1 MIDDYF
7 KNEKLYKS
15 IADDINASF
24 KMLSSFGSALEQVSN
39 VSKYWGLL
47 GISGNDS
54 LFSAG
59 ASLHGIA
66 DAALPYQTAV
76 VGNALKDSFKFEE
89 QAKLIRT
96 AYEPMFEQ
104 QRMLEEAQSSVR
116 SLIESQAS
124 FADRLKPDKY
134 IRQVGAVSG
143 VEAALSTVRGGL
155 AGESLPGMISALT
168 AVQSAMSGV
177 DKNYN
182 GAIAALEQVGAASR
196 SVSNLASLTSLTSPS
211 WLKEDSPWRTAIDQL
226 TKMGSSNLAESINSS
241 SNSLLIKL
249 YNAENETARLLER
262 TRVSTEFT
270 SAAAQLAS
278 IVQAEEDT
286 YNTGGLINLISDY
299 NKFALDQHK
308 QIQDALNAGRDKDAD
323 WRLDLL
329 ESTSKFVDRQVIQ
342 DGIVSDKIED
352 ILDTVGYEE
361 DAIDADYQEIEKDYN
376 DYEPITQDNS
386 VFFTLIPQSVGYS
399 KRADSKVSLEEAFGK
414 SDAVL
419 IPELGFGIVNR
430 ILKVNEL
437 QKVLFEDNVF
447 RATDKNMWTIGN
459 LGQFICDDSD
469 KFETLMKS
477 IYSLIYENQNGIK
490 KMLGNGDTEAG
501 DTIIRGDEYKCIFRI
516 KDIRTDL
523 EHDIQ
528 HGKEKDQKKKQKEID
543 DVYRFYLKKK
553 KPTTAKEFKTF
564 QINLYKDIIKLI
576 DRFILVISERIKEG
590 EDEGVE
596 SGGESQ

>member
-1 MIDDYF
+1 MTFDDYF
-7 KNEKLYKS
+7 KIEKLYKS
-15 IADDINASF
+15 IADDINASS

-39 VSKYWGLL
+39 VSKYRGLL
-47 GISGNDS
+47 GLAGNNS

-59 ASLHGIA
+59 ASLHGLEET
-66 DAALPYQTAV
+66 ALPYQTAV
-76 VGNALKDSFKFEE
+76 VGSALKDSFKFEGA
-89 QAKLIRT
+89 AKLIRT

-124 FADRLKPDKY
+124 FTDRLKTSVY
-134 IRQVGAVSG
+134 IRPVGAVSG
-143 VEAALSTVRGGL
+143 VEAALRSAGGGL
-155 AGESLPGMISALT
+155 AGESLPGMTSALT

-182 GAIAALEQVGAASR
+182 GAIVALEQVGAASR
-196 SVSNLASLTSLTSPS
+196 SVSNLTSLTSPS
-211 WLKEDSPWRTAIDQL
+211 WLKEDSPWRTAIDQM
-226 TKMGSSNLAESINSS
+226 TKISSNLADSTTAS

-249 YNAENETARLLER
+249 YDAENETARLLER
-262 TRVSTEFT
+262 TRVSTEIT

-278 IVQAEEDT
+278 IVKAEEDT
-286 YNTGGLINLISDY
+286 YNTGGLINLITGY

-352 ILDTVGYEE
+352 ILDRTGYEE
-361 DAIDADYQEIEKDYN
+361 DVVNADYQEIEKDYD
-376 DYEPITQDNS
+376 DYEPIIQDNS
-386 VFFTLIPQSVGYS
+386 VFFTLISQSVGYS
-399 KRADSKVSLEEAFGK
+399 KRADSKVGLEEALGK
-414 SDAVL
+414 SDV
-419 IPELGFGIVNR
+419 ISITELGFGIVNR

-437 QKVLFEDNVF
+437 QTVLFEDNVF

-490 KMLGNGDTEAG
+490 KMLGNGDAKAG
-501 DTIIRGDEYKCIFRI
+501 DEIMRGDEYKCIFRI

-543 DVYRFYLKKK
+543 DAYRFYFKKK

-564 QINLYKDIIKLI
+564 QINLYKDIINLI
-576 DRFILVISERIKEG
+576 DRFILIISERIKEG
-590 EDEGVE
+590 EDEDE
-596 SGGESQ
+596 ADSGGESL